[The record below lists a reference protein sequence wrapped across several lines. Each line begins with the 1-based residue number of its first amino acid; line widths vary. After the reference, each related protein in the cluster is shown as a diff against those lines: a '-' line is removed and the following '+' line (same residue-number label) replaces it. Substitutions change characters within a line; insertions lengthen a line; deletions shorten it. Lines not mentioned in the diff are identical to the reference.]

1 MKYELDAEKFQVT
14 ITNARGEE
22 LIHACGSIHL
32 RANLAALVASVV
44 GVLADEPTKPEEP
57 KPEEPKPEEPKP
69 EEPKPEEPRLSLDE
83 ILRYRANGVWRNAG
97 GSPQAMRVGDALVFH
112 NGTLP
117 PNALDDILRAIN
129 NAKQS

>member
-1 MKYELDAEKFQVT
+1 MKYEINSEKFEVT
-14 ITNARGEE
+14 LTSANGQE

-32 RANLAALVASVV
+32 RADLAALVASVV
-44 GVLADEPTKPEEP
+44 SMLADG
-57 KPEEPKPEEPKP
+57 PKP
-69 EEPKPEEPRLSLDE
+69 EEPKPEEPRISLDE
-83 ILRYRANGVWRNAG
+83 ILRYRTNGVWRNAG

-129 NAKQS
+129 DAKRS